1 MEEAGGGSKGYP
13 SVKNCLNKSSLQ
25 KQKREGVEEA
35 GGGSNKSVKNLFD
48 LNLRFKSIIATINID
63 PFQTPNPRNIPI

>member
-1 MEEAGGGSKGYP
+1 VEEAGGGSKGYP

-35 GGGSNKSVKNLFD
+35 GGGSNKSVKNCVLV
-48 LNLRFKSIIATINID
+48 
-63 PFQTPNPRNIPI
+63 